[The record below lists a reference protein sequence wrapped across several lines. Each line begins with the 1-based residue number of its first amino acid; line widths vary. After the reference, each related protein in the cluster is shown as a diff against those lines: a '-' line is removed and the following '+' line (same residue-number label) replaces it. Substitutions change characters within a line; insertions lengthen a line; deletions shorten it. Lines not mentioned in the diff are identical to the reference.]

1 MPAEKSRTTDLSST
15 RHVQY
20 FTNRTWDLWALAVL
34 IQNYFLSDSGTSLS
48 VKVVY
53 ILFSVGFTTPTS
65 QSEKGRKLTAFQTVY
80 SPTCRALKITTG
92 VRGERVALLSRSCSN
107 LFCRP
112 RKSVGGVRVCVP
124 QYCTELKA
132 SGKRESFLKRSD
144 SRRSTDSNDLSKNKT
159 QSVIR
164 MMCWKSL
171 SICIRYNNNSSSLD
185 LKMMH
190 FLVLILVKERTILLK
205 HR

>member
-1 MPAEKSRTTDLSST
+1 M
-15 RHVQY
+15 
-20 FTNRTWDLWALAVL
+20 
-34 IQNYFLSDSGTSLS
+34 IQNYFVSDSGTSLS
-48 VKVVY
+48 VNVVY
-53 ILFSVGFTTPTS
+53 ILFSAGFTTPTS
-65 QSEKGRKLTAFQTVY
+65 QSEAGRKLTAIQTVY

-159 QSVIR
+159 ECNQNDV
-164 MMCWKSL
+164 
-171 SICIRYNNNSSSLD
+171 
-185 LKMMH
+185 LKIPQH
-190 FLVLILVKERTILLK
+190 LHQI
-205 HR
+205 